1 MFFSHNYSRIKT
13 DLSDS
18 LRLEKSLTLHNVIIL
33 IKSVVKKNQNYCN
46 YNIFLVK
53 CLFQLAEK

>member
-18 LRLEKSLTLHNVIIL
+18 LRLEKSLTLHNVIIIL
-33 IKSVVKKNQNYCN
+33 IKSVVNKNQNYYYYIVVNVCFN
-46 YNIFLVK
+46 
-53 CLFQLAEK
+53 